1 MENIKSLNFMQPYN
15 VVPQNEMNPA
25 SPVMVDL
32 NGSQHA
38 DPQDVQI
45 FMNITDKKSGGTEKI
60 PLRYDILK
68 QTLKEHSGRAD
79 VFSLEQYLNKGLGNE
94 VNVLGFSVGM
104 GNLPAAG
111 CVFSLYDNDSKIC
124 VRMGKY

>member
-1 MENIKSLNFMQPYN
+1 MDNIKSLNFMQPYN
-15 VVPQNEMNPA
+15 VVPQNEMKPGSPA
-25 SPVMVDL
+25 MVDL
-32 NGSQHA
+32 NGSKNA

-45 FMNITDKKSGGTEKI
+45 FMNVSDNKGGKTEQI
-60 PLRYDILK
+60 PLKYDVLK
-68 QTLKEHSGRAD
+68 QTLLEHSRRAD
-79 VFSLEQYLNKGLGNE
+79 VFSLQQYLSKEYGNDI
-94 VNVLGFSVGM
+94 NVLSLSLGM